1 MQLMSSLRLSWRLRR
16 HLPVHVMADE
26 APCPCIIGLNVWI
39 AGCELFCLTMVVRIS
54 EEHNPLCVAA
64 LVAPFC
70 IGSELW
76 RQCLGNLV
84 HCRPQKG
91 RAI

>member
-1 MQLMSSLRLSWRLRR
+1 M
-16 HLPVHVMADE
+16 PVHVMADE

-64 LVAPFC
+64 LVGHDCKTFASGADYA
-70 IGSELW
+70 GSA
-76 RQCLGNLV
+76 LGNLV

-91 RAI
+91 RAVPSLWL